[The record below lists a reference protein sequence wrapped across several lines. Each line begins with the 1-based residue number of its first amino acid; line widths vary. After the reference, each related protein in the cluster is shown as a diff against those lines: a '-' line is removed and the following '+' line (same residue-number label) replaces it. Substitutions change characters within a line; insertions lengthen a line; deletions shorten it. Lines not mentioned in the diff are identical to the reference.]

1 MLPRGGSPLLVEIEG
16 VDAAVRRDSAR
27 QRGGERAAARAGL
40 KHDAPRDELE
50 VGDDET
56 DVGDVEDLGPVAE
69 HERPELRGRR
79 QEVHEPTAGL
89 ASAAAPL
96 APSTPASAAG
106 GAEDLGSEGEADPV
120 VVAEDAEPVLEH
132 AAGADRDGTHRVV
145 ALVHHHRVAL
155 RDAAL
160 RGGLVRGVEGHH
172 HCCVRRGRRQGRR
185 EVTTHERGGGGG
197 GWGFFCRGSGKAVFG
212 SFYQS
217 EYLSPIKEF

>member
-79 QEVHEPTAGL
+79 QEVHEST
-89 ASAAAPL
+89 APL
-96 APSTPASAAG
+96 APSTPASATG

-120 VVAEDAEPVLEH
+120 VVAEDAEPVLEP
-132 AAGADRDGTHRVV
+132 AAGADRDGAHRVV
-145 ALVHHHRVAL
+145 TLVHHHRVAL

-185 EVTTHERGGGGG
+185 QAARGHDSRARRRRRRM
-197 GWGFFCRGSGKAVFG
+197 GFFLSRFREGRVWFVLPIL
-212 SFYQS
+212 

>member
-1 MLPRGGSPLLVEIEG
+1 MLLWESFPLYIPHIDCDQAAKAIPLEVFPRGGSPLLVEIEG

-79 QEVHEPTAGL
+79 QEVHESTAGL
-89 ASAAAPL
+89 ATTAPL

-120 VVAEDAEPVLEH
+120 VVAEDAEPQCPSGSPGTTSGGATSSDAVL
-132 AAGADRDGTHRVV
+132 AG
-145 ALVHHHRVAL
+145 
-155 RDAAL
+155 
-160 RGGLVRGVEGHH
+160 
-172 HCCVRRGRRQGRR
+172 
-185 EVTTHERGGGGG
+185 
-197 GWGFFCRGSGKAVFG
+197 
-212 SFYQS
+212 
-217 EYLSPIKEF
+217 P

>member
-79 QEVHEPTAGL
+79 QEVHESTAGL
-89 ASAAAPL
+89 ATTAPL

-145 ALVHHHRVAL
+145 ALVHHDGVAL
-155 RDAAL
+155 RDATL
-160 RGGLVRGVEGHH
+160 RGGLVRGVEGDH
-172 HCCVRRGRRQGRR
+172 HCCAWRGAGRR
-185 EVTTHERGGGGG
+185 
-197 GWGFFCRGSGKAVFG
+197 
-212 SFYQS
+212 
-217 EYLSPIKEF
+217 